1 MKAAS
6 VFARNELSH
15 GSLVTRDMAPEL
27 LNELN
32 AVAARVEFARVGLTV
47 LMNCCSFAFRMC
59 QLGLLSQLR
68 RIFQT
73 SRIAILSR
81 KSQETRKGRERSKSH
96 LKIGR
101 EKHQQWMW
109 NEG

>member
-15 GSLVTRDMAPEL
+15 RGLVIRDMAPEL

-32 AVAARVEFARVGLTV
+32 AIAARVEFVRVGFTA

-59 QLGLLSQLR
+59 QLGLLSQLEQDLPG
-68 RIFQT
+68 FQDCYP
-73 SRIAILSR
+73 
-81 KSQETRKGRERSKSH
+81 
-96 LKIGR
+96 
-101 EKHQQWMW
+101 
-109 NEG
+109 

>member
-15 GSLVTRDMAPEL
+15 RSLVIRDMAPEL

-32 AVAARVEFARVGLTV
+32 AIAARVAFARVGFTV

-59 QLGLLSQLR
+59 QLGLLSQLT

-81 KSQETRKGRERSKSH
+81 KSQETRKVLRAANRYA
-96 LKIGR
+96 
-101 EKHQQWMW
+101 
-109 NEG
+109 